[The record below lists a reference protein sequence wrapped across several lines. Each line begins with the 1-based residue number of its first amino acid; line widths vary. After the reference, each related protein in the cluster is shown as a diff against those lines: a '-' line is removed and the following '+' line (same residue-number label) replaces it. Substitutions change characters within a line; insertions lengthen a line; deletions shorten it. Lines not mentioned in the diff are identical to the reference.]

1 MVVVSQMGNRP
12 GMLAAKARGALGSRH
27 APAVLGLSLALL
39 GLIEAVVRAAT
50 SGADAVS
57 VLALGLLAC
66 GTTLPLA
73 VFAAVA
79 AAFITCVTSVL
90 SLAGFHTLTAAGF
103 VAVLIALYQLGRA
116 TPHLHGLWR
125 LSGVGLAVPFLVLT
139 FTGPSPTSSETA
151 ALTVLLAALAPG
163 ALIGGIAER
172 ARREAREN
180 SAARQM
186 IANTL
191 IEHTARGER
200 ARIARELHD
209 VVAHYV
215 SMVAVQAESARLGV
229 PGLSAAGAA
238 RFSAIGDTAR
248 AALVEMRRL
257 LGVLREDA
265 EIEAAE
271 RHPQPGLDQLN
282 GLMDEAR
289 VASRSA
295 TRLILRGRP
304 ITLDPGVELVAYRIV
319 QEALTNARRH
329 APGAAVDV
337 ELTYADA
344 SLLLRIRD
352 NGPGPDGP
360 APAAGHGVTG
370 MQERASAVGGMVRTG
385 AALGGGYLVEAVL
398 PAKIEAQA

>member
-1 MVVVSQMGNRP
+1 MVAVSQMGNRP
-12 GMLAAKARGALGSRH
+12 GVLAAKAREALGSRH
-27 APAVLGLSLALL
+27 APVVVGLSLALL
-39 GLIEAVVRAAT
+39 GLTEAIVRAAT

-66 GTTLPLA
+66 GTTVPLA
-73 VFAAVA
+73 VFAAAA
-79 AAFITCVTSVL
+79 AAFITCATSVL

-116 TPHLHGLWR
+116 TPQLHGLLR
-125 LSGVGLAVPFLVLT
+125 LSGIGLAVPFLVLT
-139 FTGPSPTSSETA
+139 FTGPHPTSSEAA

-163 ALIGGIAER
+163 AVIGGIAER

-200 ARIARELHD
+200 ARIAREMHD

-229 PGLSAAGAA
+229 PGLPAAGAE

-265 EIEAAE
+265 EIGAAE

-282 GLMDEAR
+282 ELMDEAR
-289 VASRSA
+289 GSA

-304 ITLDPGVELVAYRIV
+304 ITLEPGVELVAYRIV

-360 APAAGHGVTG
+360 VPAAGHGLTG

-385 AALGGGYLVEAVL
+385 AALGGGYVVEAIL
-398 PAKIEAQA
+398 PARIAARA